1 MKLTLT
7 IIQIIISVALVT
19 LIFMQSKGIND
30 SQSLSDIPTEKRG
43 WEKVTFNLTIFL
55 IVCFLISSIIQAQI

>member
-7 IIQIIISVALVT
+7 IVQIIISVTLIT

-43 WEKVTFNLTIFL
+43 WEKITFNLTIFL
-55 IVCFLISSIIQAQI
+55 IVCFLVSSIIQTQI

>member
-7 IIQIIISVALVT
+7 IVQIIISVTLIT

-30 SQSLSDIPTEKRG
+30 NQSLSDIPTEKRG
-43 WEKVTFNLTIFL
+43 WEKITFNLTIFL
-55 IVCFLISSIIQAQI
+55 IVCFLVSSIIQTQI